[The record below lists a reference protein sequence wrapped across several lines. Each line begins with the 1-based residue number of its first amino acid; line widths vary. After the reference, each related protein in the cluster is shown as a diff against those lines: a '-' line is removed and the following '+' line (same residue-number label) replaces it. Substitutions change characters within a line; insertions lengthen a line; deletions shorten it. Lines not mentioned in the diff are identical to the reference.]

1 LSVKFD
7 KVGLALAVAARN
19 LALGGNGASLS
30 LLGRPRLLVDYA
42 SECLFLYNAMT
53 TKGGLKRKNV
63 FQVLPSPDAQ
73 TITLGNLVKSSWFF
87 STASYTADIV
97 SLCMICQLL
106 KPRTVFEIGTF
117 RGYTALH
124 FALNTP
130 EDSVI
135 YTLDLPKTVAVKPA
149 LRTTMTDDSFYHQLL
164 NTQDYFFDG
173 KTAAQKINCLYG
185 DSATFDFTPF
195 HGKVDFFF
203 IDGSHSYEYVR
214 SDTLN
219 ALKACHPGSVIAWH
233 DFGRMGINGVT
244 RWLEEFSASGQSV
257 YAVPGGSLAFMLVDR
272 HQ

>member
-1 LSVKFD
+1 MKFD
-7 KVGLALAVAARN
+7 KVGLAVAVAVRN
-19 LALGGNGASLS
+19 LALGGNVASLS
-30 LLGRPRLLVDYA
+30 LLRRPRLLVDYA
-42 SECLFLYNAMT
+42 SECLFLYNTMT
-53 TKGGLKRKNV
+53 AKGGLKRKNV
-63 FQVLPSPDAQ
+63 YQVLPVADIQ
-73 TITLGNLVKSSWFF
+73 TITLGNLTKSSWFF

-97 SLCMICQLL
+97 NLCLICQIL

-117 RGYTALH
+117 LGYTAFH

-135 YTLDLPKTVAVKPA
+135 HTLDLPKKADVKPA
-149 LRTTMTDDSFYHQLL
+149 LRTTMTDDSYGHHPLK
-164 NTQDYFFDG
+164 TQEYFFNG
-173 KTAAQKINCLYG
+173 TSVAQKITCLYG
-185 DSATFDFTPF
+185 DSATFDFAPF

-203 IDGSHSYEYVR
+203 IDGAHSYEYVR

-244 RWLEEFSASGQSV
+244 RWLAEFSTSGHSV
-257 YAVPGGSLAFMLVDR
+257 YAVPGGSLAFMVVGS